1 MNIIPKPPSKPLIS
15 KIKRPSIF
23 GRKYRTVKVT
33 PSCQT
38 ISNIDTT
45 MIDLP
50 KSNVF
55 TKTDIHTNE
64 LLPFIPPKKSS

>member
-1 MNIIPKPPSKPLIS
+1 MNIIPKPPSKPFLS
-15 KIKRPSIF
+15 KIKRPSTF

-38 ISNIDTT
+38 ISKIDTT
-45 MIDLP
+45 MSDLP

-55 TKTDIHTNE
+55 KKTDINTSE